1 MFTIII
7 LFSSYLKIFCRI
19 KWKEL
24 LVSFPL
30 IHVYAHFLFKGI
42 LVLAATNRPHAI
54 DAALMRPGRFD
65 LVRKFVHCVLHVHSE
80 YYTCKVGLSLVSAKF
95 EIMNFKIAS

>member
-1 MFTIII
+1 MI

-42 LVLAATNRPHAI
+42 LVFAATNRPHAI
-54 DAALMRPGRFD
+54 DAALMRPA
-65 LVRKFVHCVLHVHSE
+65 LMMTPMNPS
-80 YYTCKVGLSLVSAKF
+80 LSLTFHLELVY
-95 EIMNFKIAS
+95 